1 MNFNQIMDIA
11 VFFRISKTNCGLS
24 IKIELMY
31 CVTEM
36 KSTPT
41 NPSKLINKKYI
52 DPRALDIVER
62 LKKNGFESYLVGG
75 CVRDLLVQ
83 VVPKDFDIVT
93 NAQPQQIK
101 KIIPFCFI
109 IGRRFKL
116 VLAKRGEQQFEVAT
130 FRRQLND
137 EELLDAKNAVEVGD
151 EVIISD
157 NMFGTSEEDARR
169 RDFTIN
175 ALFYDP
181 TSNEIKDFVSGLD
194 DIATR
199 TIRMIG
205 KPYDRLVEDPIRI
218 LRALRLSHKL
228 SFQIEPEL
236 RQQMKVTADTL
247 KQTILPRKREEYLK
261 ILRLKD
267 PCLAFVEMYDLQI
280 LQATLPSL
288 GLLVEDT
295 EKWTDFQSMMAKSR
309 LVGFDQNS
317 PLETTLVFLYCF
329 FRAKYGEL
337 RFEQLVEEIQSD
349 ENQNFMKDELGVF
362 KSEALLF
369 IQCLENYFAFEDWDK
384 YQRKGERRKAAFIN
398 QDYIPLAYRLMLLDD
413 SLSAESNLF
422 WWRELT
428 TKHILSI

>member
-1 MNFNQIMDIA
+1 MIQENA
-11 VFFRISKTNCGLS
+11 
-24 IKIELMY
+24 
-31 CVTEM
+31 
-36 KSTPT
+36 KST
-41 NPSKLINKKYI
+41 INRKYI
-52 DPRALDIVER
+52 DTRALDIVER
-62 LKKNGFESYLVGG
+62 LKKNGFETYLVGG

-130 FRRQLND
+130 FRRQMNE

-151 EVIISD
+151 EVIIAD
-157 NMFGTSEEDARR
+157 NMFGTSEEDAKR

-181 TSNEIKDFVSGLD
+181 TTNEIKDFVSGLE
-194 DIATR
+194 DIQTR

-205 KPYDRLVEDPIRI
+205 SPHDRLVEDPIRI

-228 SFQIEPEL
+228 GFQIDPEL
-236 RQQMKVTADTL
+236 RAQMKTTSVTL
-247 KQTILPRKREEYLK
+247 QQTILPRKREEYLK

-267 PCLAFVEMYDLQI
+267 PCIALMEMYDLQI
-280 LQATLPSL
+280 LHSTLP
-288 GLLVEDT
+288 GLCALIENSDQ
-295 EKWTDFQSMMAKSR
+295 WIQFQNMMTKSR
-309 LVGFDQNS
+309 LIGFDQNS
-317 PLETTLVFLYCF
+317 PLETILVFLYAF
-329 FRAKYGEL
+329 FRAKYHDL
-337 RFEQLVEEIQSD
+337 SFENLIEVLKNE

-362 KSEALLF
+362 KSESMLF
-369 IQCLENYFAFEDWDK
+369 TQCLENFFSFENWDK
-384 YQRKGERRKAAFIN
+384 YQRKGERRKAAFLN
-398 QDYIPLAYRLMLLDD
+398 QDFTPLSYRLMLLDD

-428 TKHILSI
+428 SKQILSS

>member
-1 MNFNQIMDIA
+1 MNT
-11 VFFRISKTNCGLS
+11 SPS
-24 IKIELMY
+24 
-31 CVTEM
+31 
-36 KSTPT
+36 ST
-41 NPSKLINKKYI
+41 LINKKHI
-52 DPRALDIVER
+52 DNRALDIVER
-62 LKKNGFESYLVGG
+62 LQRNGFETYLVGG

-101 KIIPFCFI
+101 KMIPFCFI

-130 FRRQLND
+130 FRRQMN
-137 EELLDAKNAVEVGD
+137 EEEILDAKNAVEIGD
-151 EVIISD
+151 DVIIAD

-181 TSNEIKDFVSGLD
+181 TKNEIKDFVAGLD

-205 KPYDRLVEDPIRI
+205 DPHARLIEDPIRI

-228 SFQIEPEL
+228 GFQIEPQL
-236 RQQMKVTADTL
+236 REQMKMTAETL
-247 KQTILPRKREEYLK
+247 KPTILPRKREEYLK

-280 LQATLPSL
+280 LQSTIPSL
-288 GLLVEDT
+288 STLIENPDQWGH
-295 EKWTDFQSMMAKSR
+295 FQSMMNKSR
-309 LVGFDQNS
+309 FIGFDPTS
-317 PLETTLVFLYCF
+317 PLETILVFLYSY
-329 FRAKYGEL
+329 FRSKHWDL
-337 RFEQLVEEIQSD
+337 TLEQLAEAIKSD

-362 KSEALLF
+362 KSEAILLM
-369 IQCLENYFAFEDWDK
+369 QCLENFSTFEDWDR
-384 YQRKGERRKAAFIN
+384 YQRKGDRRKSAFLS

-413 SLSAESNLF
+413 SLSAESSLF
-422 WWRELT
+422 WWKELT
-428 TKHILSI
+428 TKQILSH